1 VLHHIQN
8 PACATSFDNV
18 LTFERSVLA
27 YVCDPT
33 APCPPSE
40 ASLKQKLGDAS
51 GEWFFKKLWK
61 KAAPSELGAAVAE
74 LMLLARTGGDIE
86 QQVVDAFDN
95 DTQFY
100 KLATSPRFVFRF
112 RALPAAVQAAIKKLL
127 VLFYD
132 DLLAGG
138 FPPAVHGGEHALT
151 RDRLLESF
159 ESANPK
165 LGVCP
170 ACDGQKPG
178 KVRGKLLA
186 DTDHYLPKSL
196 YPFLA
201 VHPWNLVPIC
211 LECNQRIKR
220 AKDPVD
226 FHDSAPLPNTF
237 LPYVSGAYE
246 EIELHVT
253 RGQDGTLHLSFS
265 DRASN
270 PSRRMASLDRV
281 FGLTERWSSRLKQM
295 TECWRQ
301 TVVRHAERA
310 GSNNTFDVGDEL
322 RDERTWIVK
331 QCIGRDPFSILQAG
345 YYEFAAA
352 DQDELATFREEPG
365 RTRRL
370 SRVA

>member
-1 VLHHIQN
+1 MLHHIQS
-8 PACATSFDNV
+8 PACATSFDKV
-18 LTFERSVLA
+18 LAFERGVLA
-27 YVCDPT
+27 YACDPIT
-33 APCPPSE
+33 PRPPTE

-61 KAAPSELGAAVAE
+61 AARPSELGAAIDQ
-74 LMLLARTGGDIE
+74 LMMLARTERDIE

-112 RALPAAVQAAIKKLL
+112 RALPEPVRAAIQELL
-127 VLFYD
+127 ILFYD
-132 DLLAGG
+132 DLLAAG
-138 FPPAVHGGEHALT
+138 FPSAVHGDQSLLT
-151 RDRLLESF
+151 RDRLVESF
-159 ESANPK
+159 ERANPK

-170 ACDGQKPG
+170 ACDGQKAG
-178 KVRGKLLA
+178 KFRGKLLA

-226 FHDSAPLPNTF
+226 SHDSAPLPNTF

-246 EIELHVT
+246 ETELHVT
-253 RGQDGTLHLSFS
+253 RSQDGPLHFSFS
-265 DRASN
+265 DRAGN

-281 FGLTERWSSRLKQM
+281 FGLTERWSSRLKQDI
-295 TECWRQ
+295 ELLRQ
-301 TVVRHAERA
+301 RVVRQAERA
-310 GSNNTFDVGDEL
+310 GSNKMFDLGNEL
-322 RDERTWIVK
+322 RAERAWIVK
-331 QCIGRDPFSILQAG
+331 QCIGRTPFSILQAS

-352 DQDELATFREEPG
+352 DQDELTTFREE
-365 RTRRL
+365 L
-370 SRVA
+370 DD